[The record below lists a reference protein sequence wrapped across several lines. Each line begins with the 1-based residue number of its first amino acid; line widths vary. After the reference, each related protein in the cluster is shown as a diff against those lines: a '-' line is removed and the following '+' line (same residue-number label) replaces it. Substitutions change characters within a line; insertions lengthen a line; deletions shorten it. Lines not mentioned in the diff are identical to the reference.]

1 MKVADASWNAET
13 NFGGEVSVTLGEA
26 NTLTAGS
33 NDNVTINIAEEAN
46 YRFKLD
52 ATNKVN
58 PTLTVTKL

>member
-1 MKVADASWNAET
+1 
-13 NFGGEVSVTLGEA
+13 LGEA
-26 NTLTAGS
+26 STLTAGS